1 MRKISLFAFTML
13 MLFCATTVMAADNG
27 KKILDKVADKIAI
40 SKGFTAKFSISG
52 GKLNNSGTIS
62 VKGDKFCARVSNAIM
77 WYDGKT
83 QWVYNKKS
91 DEVNVSHPKASA
103 QQSMNPYNFLNLY
116 KKGYTITSSNIASGT
131 QVHLVGKGKSIS
143 EMYILV
149 DKTYNIKEVKF
160 LQKGTWVTIHIS
172 NLKNQALDN
181 STFTF
186 NAKEFP
192 QAEIIDMR

>member
-1 MRKISLFAFTML
+1 ML

-40 SKGFTAKFSISG
+40 SKGFTANFSISG

-91 DEVNVSHPKASA
+91 DEVNVSHPSASA
-103 QQSMNPYNFLNLY
+103 QQSMNPYNFLTLY

-149 DKTYNIKEVKF
+149 DKTFNIKEVKF

-172 NLKNQALDN
+172 NLKNQALNN

>member
-1 MRKISLFAFTML
+1 MRKISLFAFTLL
-13 MLFCATTVMAADNG
+13 MLFCTTTAIAADNG
-27 KKILDKVADKIAI
+27 KKILDKASEKIAI
-40 SKGFTAKFSISG
+40 SKGFTANFSISG

-91 DEVNVSHPKASA
+91 EEVNVSHPNASA
-103 QQSMNPYNFLNLY
+103 QQSMNPYNVLTLY
-116 KKGYTITSSNIASGT
+116 KKGYTITSSNAASGT

-149 DKTYNIKEVKF
+149 DKNYNIKEVKF

-172 NLKNQALDN
+172 NLKNQTLDN
-181 STFTF
+181 SVFTF

>member
-1 MRKISLFAFTML
+1 MKKISLFAFTML
-13 MLFCATTVMAADNG
+13 MLFCATTAMAADNG

-40 SKGFTAKFSISG
+40 SKGFTANFTISG

-83 QWVYNKKS
+83 QWV
-91 DEVNVSHPKASA
+91 VSHPSASA
-103 QQSMNPYNFLNLY
+103 QQSMNPYNFLTLY

-149 DKTYNIKEVKF
+149 DKVYNIKEVKF

-172 NLKNQALDN
+172 NLKNQALNN